1 MRVWGISRLVSSGG
15 DGRGVSLTARS
26 NSRPTEASQ
35 GTSRAISDKRS
46 VIDFV
51 IRNRILQYLGAIL
64 IVWAFPPWY
73 GSTPS
78 WNAVP
83 SILLASFGIYQLNR
97 VFDVVEDEINDPSAY
112 VRTSANKTTV
122 RAVAIGA
129 IAASVCLSIVLMNY
143 L

>member
-1 MRVWGISRLVSSGG
+1 VSIANIQDMRSRLTRLVSSGG
-15 DGRGVSLTARS
+15 DGRSVSLTARS
-26 NSRPTEASQ
+26 NSGPTEAPHEAA
-35 GTSRAISDKRS
+35 RAISDKRS

-83 SILLASFGIYQLNR
+83 SILLATFGVYQLNR
-97 VFDVVEDEINDPSAY
+97 VFDVVEDEINDPNAY
-112 VRTSANKTTV
+112 ARTSANRTML
-122 RAVAIGA
+122 RSVAISA
-129 IAASVCLSIVLMNY
+129 IFASVY